1 MELLMK
7 SSAATS
13 ALTAWTGPHG
23 LPDFT
28 AIHDEDFEPVI
39 RAAFDSHL
47 AEIETIASN
56 PEAPTFQNTIEALE
70 RAGDALSRVSAI
82 FFNRAGSHTNDL
94 IREVE
99 RTVSPLYARH
109 SSAVAMNR
117 PLFLRVDALWE
128 KRDELGL
135 TTEQYRVL
143 ERRWK
148 GFVRSGA
155 ALEGDA
161 QKRFAD
167 VTERLAT
174 LGTQFG
180 QNVLKDESDWIM
192 LIENEAGLDGL
203 PGWLVDALAS
213 VAEERGHGG
222 RHAVSLS
229 RSIADPFLTF
239 SKRRDLR
246 EQVYRAWLARG
257 ENGGDT
263 DNTGVIAE
271 TLALR
276 REQAALLGYDS
287 YAAFKL
293 DNTMAKTP
301 ENVGRLLET
310 VWEKGVARAI
320 EETADIEALIAGEGH
335 NHKPAKWDWRYYS
348 EKIRQQRFDF
358 SDDDV
363 KPYMRLEK
371 MIEAAFAVATRLFG
385 ITFEEI
391 RGVPLHH
398 PDARLWE
405 VKNPD
410 GSHRALFI
418 GDYFARPSKRSGAWM
433 SALRMQS
440 KLLDETPVILN
451 TMNFAKPPAGK
462 PAFLSFDDAR
472 TLFHEFGHA
481 LHGMLSEV
489 TYPSV
494 AGTNVSRDFV
504 ELPSQLYEHWL
515 TVPEV
520 LNTYAVHGETGAAM
534 PEDLL
539 DKVLAAQ
546 TFNSGFQTVEY
557 TASALVD
564 MAYHARSDAPGEP
577 MAFEAG
583 VLEKIGI
590 PDAIAMRH
598 RSPHFQHIFA
608 GDGYSAGYYSYMW
621 SEVMDADAFSAFE
634 ETGDPFNPEI
644 AEKLKTHIY
653 SSGATVDP
661 EDAYIAFRGRLPTP
675 DAMLAKRGLV

>member
-1 MELLMK
+1 MTDIA
-7 SSAATS
+7 SP
-13 ALTAWTGPHG
+13 LTEWTGPHG
-23 LPDFT
+23 LPDFS
-28 AIHDEDFEPVI
+28 AIRDEDFEPVI
-39 RAAFDSHL
+39 RAAFDAHL
-47 AEIETIASN
+47 EEVDAIAN
-56 PEAPTFQNTIEALE
+56 DPADPTFENTIEALE
-70 RAGDALSRVSAI
+70 RAGKALSRVSAI

-109 SSAVAMNR
+109 RTAIAMNR
-117 PLFLRVDALWE
+117 KLFERVDALWR
-128 KRDELGL
+128 KRDESRL
-135 TTEQYRVL
+135 TTEQLRVL

-155 ALEGDA
+155 ALEGEA
-161 QKRFAD
+161 KRRFAEI
-167 VTERLAT
+167 TERLAT

-180 QNVLKDESDWIM
+180 QNVLKDEADWMLLLEDESD
-192 LIENEAGLDGL
+192 LAGL
-203 PGWLVDALAS
+203 PAWLVDALAS
-213 VAEERGHGG
+213 VAEERGHPGK
-222 RHAVSLS
+222 HAVSLS
-229 RSIADPFLTF
+229 RSIADPFLTW
-239 SKRRDLR
+239 STRRDLR
-246 EQVYRAWLARG
+246 EKVHKAWLARG
-257 ENGGDT
+257 ENGGET
-263 DNTGVIAE
+263 DNGAVIAE

-276 REQAALLGYDS
+276 QELASLLGYES
-287 YAAFKL
+287 FAAYKL
-293 DNTMAKTP
+293 DDTMAKTP
-301 ENVGRLLET
+301 DNVSRLLET
-310 VWEKGVARAI
+310 VWEKGVARAN
-320 EETADIEALIAGEGH
+320 EEAADIAELIAAEGG
-335 NHKPAKWDWRYYS
+335 NFKPEKWDWRHYA

-363 KPYMRLEK
+363 KPYMQLDK

-391 RGVPLHH
+391 RGVPLYH
-398 PDARLWE
+398 PDARLWR

-433 SALRMQS
+433 SALQSQS
-440 KLLDETPVILN
+440 KLLGETPIVLN

-494 AGTNVSRDFV
+494 SGTSVSRDFV

-520 LNTYAVHGETGAAM
+520 LNTYALHAETGKPM
-534 PEDLL
+534 PKELL

-546 TFNSGFQTVEY
+546 TFNAGFETVEY

-564 MAYHARSDAPGEP
+564 MAYHARKDAPEKP
-577 MAFEAG
+577 LEFEAK
-583 VLEKIGI
+583 VLSDIRI

-598 RSPHFQHIFA
+598 RSPHFQHIFS
-608 GDGYSAGYYSYMW
+608 GDGYAAGYYSYMW
-621 SEVMDADAFSAFE
+621 SEVMDADAFAAFE
-634 ETGDPFNPEI
+634 EAGDPFNAEI

-653 SSGATVDP
+653 SSGGTIDP
-661 EDAYIAFRGRLPTP
+661 EDAYKAFRGRLPTP
-675 DAMLAKRGLV
+675 DAMFRKRGLE

>member
-1 MELLMK
+1 MT
-7 SSAATS
+7 ATATIS
-13 ALTAWTGPHG
+13 PLTDWTGPHG

-28 AIHDEDFEPVI
+28 AIRDEDFEPVI
-39 RAAFDSHL
+39 RAAFDAHL
-47 AEIETIASN
+47 AEIESIAAD
-56 PEAPTFQNTIEALE
+56 PAEPTFENTVEALE
-70 RAGDALSRVSAI
+70 RAGEKLSRVSAI
-82 FFNRAGSHTNDL
+82 FFNRAGSHTNDT
-94 IREVE
+94 IRAVE

-109 SSAVAMNR
+109 RTAVAMNK
-117 PLFLRVDALWE
+117 PLFARVDALWK
-128 KRDELGL
+128 KRDAFDL

-155 ALEGDA
+155 ALEGAA
-161 QKRFAD
+161 QKRFAEI
-167 VTERLAT
+167 TEQLAT

-180 QNVLKDESDWIM
+180 QNVLKDESDWV
-192 LIENEAGLDGL
+192 LFLEDEADLEGL

-213 VAEERGHGG
+213 VAEERGHPGK
-222 RHAVSLS
+222 HAVSLS
-229 RSIADPFLTF
+229 RSIADPFLTY
-239 SKRRDLR
+239 STRRDLR
-246 EQVYRAWLARG
+246 EKVYTAWSARG
-257 ENGGDT
+257 ENGGET
-263 DNTGVIAE
+263 DNTNVIAE

-276 REQAALLGYDS
+276 QEQAALLGYET
-287 YAAFKL
+287 YAAYKL
-293 DNTMAKTP
+293 DDTMAKTP
-301 ENVGRLLET
+301 DNVSNLLET
-310 VWEKGVARAI
+310 VWEKGVARAG
-320 EETADIEALIAGEGH
+320 EEADDIAELIAAEGH
-335 NHKPAKWDWRYYS
+335 NFAPAKWDWRYYA

-363 KPYMRLEK
+363 KPYMQLEK
-371 MIEAAFAVATRLFG
+371 MIQAAFAVATRLFG
-385 ITFEEI
+385 ITFQEVK
-391 RGVPLHH
+391 GAPLYH
-398 PDARLWE
+398 PDARLWV

-410 GSHRALFI
+410 GSHKALFI

-433 SALRMQS
+433 SGLQSQS
-440 KLLDETPVILN
+440 KLLGEPPIILN

-481 LHGMLSEV
+481 LHGMLSDV

-494 AGTNVSRDFV
+494 SGTSVSRDFV

-520 LNTYAVHGETGAAM
+520 LNTYALHVETGEPM
-534 PEDLL
+534 PKELL

-546 TFNSGFQTVEY
+546 TFNAGFETVEY

-564 MAYHARSDAPGEP
+564 MAYHARKNAPEKP
-577 MAFEAG
+577 LEFEAK
-583 VLEKIGI
+583 VLEDIRI

-621 SEVMDADAFSAFE
+621 SEVMDADAFDAFE
-634 ETGDPFNPEI
+634 ETGDPFNAEI

-653 SSGATVDP
+653 SSGGTVDP
-661 EDAYIAFRGRLPTP
+661 EDAYKAFRGRLPTP
-675 DAMLAKRGLV
+675 DAMLKKRGLV